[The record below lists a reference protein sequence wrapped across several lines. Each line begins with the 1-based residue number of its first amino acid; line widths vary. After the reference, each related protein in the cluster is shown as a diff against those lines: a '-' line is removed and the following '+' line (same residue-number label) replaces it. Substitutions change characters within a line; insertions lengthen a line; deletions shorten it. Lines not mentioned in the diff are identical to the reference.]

1 MRTHDVCVDAYPP
14 GESFDPS
21 ILPRGT
27 DPLTASAEELAL
39 AWRRQ
44 WQPGQEL
51 RVRFLDGDRALHRRV
66 EEHATAWLSFA
77 NLGFRFGQQARSEV
91 RVTFTGSGFWSQVG
105 TDSLRVA
112 QDDPTMQ
119 LGGLRAD
126 SDEVVLR
133 RTVLHEFGHALGCIH
148 EQASPAA
155 QIPWDD
161 AKVYAF
167 YREWQGWD
175 QRTTYENVLRRYSA
189 AELRFTAHDPRSIM
203 QYPVPAELTLGGFSV
218 PWNDDLSEGDR
229 SFIARMYP
237 TA

>member
-1 MRTHDVCVDAYPP
+1 
-14 GESFDPS
+14 
-21 ILPRGT
+21 
-27 DPLTASAEELAL
+27 
-39 AWRRQ
+39 
-44 WQPGQEL
+44 
-51 RVRFLDGDRALHRRV
+51 
-66 EEHATAWLSFA
+66 
-77 NLGFRFGQQARSEV
+77 
-91 RVTFTGSGFWSQVG
+91 
-105 TDSLRVA
+105 
-112 QDDPTMQ
+112 MQ
-119 LGGLRAD
+119 LGGLRAE

-175 QRTTYENVLRRYSA
+175 QRTTYENVLRRYTA

-218 PWNDDLSEGDR
+218 PWNDDLSDGDR

-237 TA
+237 RTA